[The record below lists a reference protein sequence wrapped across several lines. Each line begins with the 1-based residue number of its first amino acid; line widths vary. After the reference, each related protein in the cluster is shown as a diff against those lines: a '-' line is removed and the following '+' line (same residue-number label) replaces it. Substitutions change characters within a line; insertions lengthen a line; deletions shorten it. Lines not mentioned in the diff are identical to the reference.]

1 MQWADT
7 IDFGRCDSEENGNHM
22 KIDATEFRLRE
33 GDEVDLGL
41 WATKVKPLCKSN
53 KAYRKIL
60 QDHVEQ
66 LSDQQRRFY
75 APNRHALL
83 LVFQAMDT
91 AGKDGAIRHVMSG
104 INPQDCQM
112 FSF

>member
-41 WATKVKPLCKSN
+41 WATKVKPLWNRKRRIAKCCRTKS
-53 KAYRKIL
+53 
-60 QDHVEQ
+60 
-66 LSDQQRRFY
+66 S
-75 APNRHALL
+75 
-83 LVFQAMDT
+83 
-91 AGKDGAIRHVMSG
+91 S
-104 INPQDCQM
+104 
-112 FSF
+112 